1 MVPGDYYVARVRP
14 TGWLLRPRVLS
25 LSLSLSSISLASAV
39 LFLRYLLSVF
49 VRFRTARSLCSD
61 VRIYMYIAHVRTL
74 VQRHVVRIYVLES
87 VDTRTLGGDLVNE
100 MLSERKKSPPSKT
113 KRYYD

>member
-25 LSLSLSSISLASAV
+25 PSLSLFSISLASRTV

-49 VRFRTARSLCSD
+49 VRFRIARSLCSD
-61 VRIYMYIAHVRTL
+61 VRIYVYIAYAHTYVRTL
-74 VQRHVVRIYVLES
+74 VQRHVVRIYVLEP
-87 VDTRTLGGDLVNE
+87 VDTRTLGG
-100 MLSERKKSPPSKT
+100 ERS
-113 KRYYD
+113 